1 MSIYNI
7 KNFLDKREEILN
19 LLNQLTTAQV
29 FDNDRFINIVYKL
42 NDNHNMFVYL
52 EDNKI
57 VGIIT
62 LLIEQ
67 KLIHN
72 GACVAHIEDL
82 VVDKNYLNRG
92 IAKKLINFCFEK
104 ISNLNCYKIIL
115 NCSHEL
121 KSFYEKLGFKEKNI
135 QMAKYYN

>member
-7 KNFLDKREEILN
+7 KNFVDRSEEILN
-19 LLNQLTTAQV
+19 LLNQLTDSQV
-29 FDNDRFINIVYKL
+29 FDENRFINIIYSL
-42 NDNHNMFVYL
+42 NDNHNIFVYL

-67 KLIHN
+67 KLIRN

-104 ISNLNCYKIIL
+104 ISCLNCYKTIL
-115 NCSHEL
+115 NCSKEL
-121 KSFYEKLGFKEKNI
+121 KCFYEKFGFKEKNI

>member
-7 KNFLDKREEILN
+7 KNFVDRREEILN
-19 LLNQLTTAQV
+19 LLNQLTTTQL
-29 FDNDRFINIVYKL
+29 FDENRFINIVYSL
-42 NDNHNMFVYL
+42 NDNHNIFVYL

-92 IAKKLINFCFEK
+92 IAKKLIKVNMVIYCF
-104 ISNLNCYKIIL
+104 ISILLSFMSGNCIIM
-115 NCSHEL
+115 
-121 KSFYEKLGFKEKNI
+121 SFLFSI
-135 QMAKYYN
+135 FDFLLIAFSFLFS